1 MSDESLTLDAADQRD
16 PLSTMTGDLG
26 EILESKPATMVYL
39 RGKFKEFETAIRRKD
54 GQIKA
59 LNEKI
64 KENEKRDEE
73 RDKKIADLDKGRT
86 YIKGS
91 LWAVGAMSSV
101 ILFIV
106 ALIPLYQFL
115 KGK

>member
-73 RDKKIADLDKGRT
+73 RDKRIEKGERRWVYLSGVVAALGGVWT
-86 YIKGS
+86 MITV
-91 LWAVGAMSSV
+91 LWPV
-101 ILFIV
+101 IQF
-106 ALIPLYQFL
+106 FL
-115 KGK
+115 KK